1 MKPLTHDELDSLKAL
16 ADAATNPP
24 WITQTGV
31 FTGDNWLIA
40 MCGLDT
46 PTNEEVYVTSEF
58 VRSSDLN
65 DGTAKDCGL
74 FIAASRETVP
84 RLIAEL
90 ERARELLQECADAL
104 THSWEKEGLEN
115 LLARLDA
122 GGLGLGLGQA
132 EDGDGVREVK
142 AWREEQQ

>member
-104 THSWEKEGLEN
+104 THSWEKEGLED
-115 LLARLDA
+115 LLARLEPA
-122 GGLGLGLGQA
+122 LAKGSSPGLPS
-132 EDGDGVREVK
+132 
-142 AWREEQQ
+142 